1 MRTLAMVALLL
12 AAACTPGVPP
22 GETPPAGAIG
32 HITEARS
39 SAARNPIAA
48 ATDEQLAQL
57 VTADRAFA
65 FDLYRAIGASEP
77 GNLFISPYSISTALT
92 MVLAGAR
99 GETADELARALQA
112 DALGSDWHVTRN
124 RLELS
129 LSDGNRS
136 LMPDAVP
143 LTLEP
148 TNAIF
153 GQAGYDFKQEFLDT
167 LAANYGAGMNGL
179 DFAGDAE
186 AARDA
191 INQWVAERTRDRIK
205 ELLQEGTI
213 TPVTRAVL
221 VNAIYFKGTWIHKFD
236 PEATSEEPFHLL
248 DGATVPV
255 DMMHRGVPADYAT
268 GDGWQA
274 VSLPYHGQASML
286 LIVPEEG
293 RFDEVEELLD
303 VQFLR
308 TIERALDWHDVD
320 LRLPRWET
328 ESQLD
333 LVPTLR
339 SLGVEL
345 IFDEADLSGIADEG
359 LFVSDVAHVATIN
372 EPNLVTEVAGEKVFV
387 LHFIQARD
395 PELVNKPF
403 FAKYDEKAS
412 WLFDLEPALGAT
424 HFPYE
429 VPSPADTSGLVDP
442 ARV

>member
-1 MRTLAMVALLL
+1 MRVLTIAVMLLVT
-12 AAACTPGVPP
+12 ACTPGVPP
-22 GETPPAGAIG
+22 GETAPAGAVG

-48 ATDEQLAQL
+48 TTDEQLAEL

-65 FDLYRAIGASEP
+65 FDLYRAIGASET
-77 GNLFISPYSISTALT
+77 GNLFISPYSISTALS

-99 GETADELARALQA
+99 GETAAELASALHA
-112 DALGSDWHVTRN
+112 GGLGGDWHVARN

-129 LSDGNRS
+129 LADGKRS

-153 GQAGYDFKQEFLDT
+153 GQAGYEFKREFLDT

-186 AARDA
+186 AAREA
-191 INQWVAERTRDRIK
+191 INQWVAERTRERIE
-205 ELLQEGTI
+205 ELLQSGAI
-213 TPVTRAVL
+213 TPLTRAVL
-221 VNAIYFKGTWIHKFD
+221 VNAIYFKGTWIHQFD
-236 PEATSEEPFHLL
+236 PEATSEQPFHLL

-255 DMMHRGVPADYAT
+255 EMMHGAARWDYAA

-274 VSLPYHGQASML
+274 IALPYHGQASML

-293 RFDEVEELLD
+293 SFGEVEELLD
-303 VQFLR
+303 AQFVR
-308 TIERALDWHDVD
+308 TVETAFDHHDVD

-328 ESQLD
+328 ESQLG

-345 IFDEADLSGIADEG
+345 LFDEADLSGIAEEG
-359 LFVSDVAHVATIN
+359 LFVSDVAHAANITVDEEGTEAAAATAVPIASSAV
-372 EPNLVTEVAGEKVFV
+372 PRAQLTVDRPFIYLIRDDLTGEILFV
-387 LHFIQARD
+387 GRLLQ
-395 PELVNKPF
+395 P
-403 FAKYDEKAS
+403 
-412 WLFDLEPALGAT
+412 
-424 HFPYE
+424 
-429 VPSPADTSGLVDP
+429 
-442 ARV
+442 